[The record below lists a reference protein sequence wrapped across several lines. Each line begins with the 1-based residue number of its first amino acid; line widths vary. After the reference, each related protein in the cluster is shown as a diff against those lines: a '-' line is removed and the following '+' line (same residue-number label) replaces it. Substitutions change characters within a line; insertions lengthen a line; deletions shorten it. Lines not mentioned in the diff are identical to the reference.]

1 MGGAGNRFMDYEAV
15 YQVLGYRFRD
25 AKLLTSALTHASIAG
40 HRLESNER
48 LEFLGDAVLGF
59 VVSEY
64 LFLNFPNDLE
74 GQMTKIK
81 SAVVSRKICATIAS
95 GLGLGAMLNLGKGMS
110 GRPNLPTSISAAA
123 LESIIAAI
131 YLDGGTEPARQ
142 FILQHLTPIID
153 ELVESAHQH
162 NFKSVLQQYAQK
174 CMPGTPEYL
183 VLDEKGPDHSK
194 CFEVCA
200 VIHGQRFTSAWANS
214 KKEAE
219 QKAALLALCELELA
233 VVDETGRVRLH
244 QSLVEKNSVR
254 RSTPPAD
261 LHLEQPGTQLP
272 SPTPE

>member
-1 MGGAGNRFMDYEAV
+1 MDYEAV

-25 AKLLTSALTHASIAG
+25 PKLLTSALTHASIAG

-64 LFLNFPNDLE
+64 LFLHFPNDLE

-81 SAVVSRKICATIAS
+81 SAVVSRKTCADIAS
-95 GLGLGAMLNLGKGMS
+95 DLGLGAMLNLGKGMS
-110 GRPNLPTSISAAA
+110 GRPNLPSSISAAA
-123 LESIIAAI
+123 LESVIAAI
-131 YLDGGTEPARQ
+131 YLDGGAEPARR

-162 NFKSVLQQYAQK
+162 NFKSVLQQFAQK

-194 CFEVCA
+194 CFEICA

-219 QKAALLALCELELA
+219 QKAALLALCELDLA
-233 VVDETGRVRLH
+233 VVDETGRVRLRD
-244 QSLVEKNSVR
+244 SLGDKKPAQR
-254 RSTPPAD
+254 CTPPAD
-261 LHLEQPGTQLP
+261 HRLDQPDAPRQDP
-272 SPTPE
+272 